1 MTPRCR
7 MWLPDCP
14 GRIKDLYNIPELAEL
29 FEYPRHRE
37 PGDGDAWDAEIL
49 GDVDLAT
56 VHLVVYVAMCSD
68 ATVLET
74 WRQVSYTPLYLE
86 ILNWPPHVR
95 ATFEGMMLAALL
107 PPSIKDYQVR
117 VRV

>member
-1 MTPRCR
+1 MEIDTLRLNPV
-7 MWLPDCP
+7 LS
-14 GRIKDLYNIPELAEL
+14 LAKL
-29 FEYPRHRE
+29 TKPYS
-37 PGDGDAWDAEIL
+37 
-49 GDVDLAT
+49 
-56 VHLVVYVAMCSD
+56 VHLFVFVAMCSD

-74 WRQVSYTPLYLE
+74 WRQVSSTPVYLE

-107 PPSIKDYQVR
+107 PPSIQDYQVR